1 MKHLSSLTIAL
12 CTALVA
18 SSAWAQDTT
27 TAASADN
34 NDLRDLDLLIV
45 TGATLDANAQR
56 WADQAGSASATGQNT
71 DVRALDTIIVTGAT
85 LDGDTQRWSN

>member
-1 MKHLSSLTIAL
+1 MKRLSTLSIAL

-18 SSAWAQDTT
+18 SSAWATETT
-27 TAASADN
+27 TATSVN

-45 TGATLDANAQR
+45 TGATLDANTQR

-71 DVRALDTIIVTGAT
+71 DVSALDTIIVTGAT
-85 LDGDTQRWSN
+85 LDGDTQRWAD